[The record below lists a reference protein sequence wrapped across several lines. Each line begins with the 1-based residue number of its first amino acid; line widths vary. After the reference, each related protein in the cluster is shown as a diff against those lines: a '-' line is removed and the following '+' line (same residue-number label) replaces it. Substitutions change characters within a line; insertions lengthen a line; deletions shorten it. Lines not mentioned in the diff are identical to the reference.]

1 MAPMPGSVSSVWTH
15 RLQLLT
21 FTCSFVFAICT
32 ILQGWMVI
40 NPETVELSLR
50 LAGRTAAE
58 TAAEAP
64 GLLTE
69 CRMVAAYYL
78 AGNAL
83 GMFALR
89 GSAWSFW
96 AALVVNLTQAG
107 SPLGLIPAGVYR
119 AALQSYGPVGLFPTV
134 VIGGGAIVLIIAL
147 ISGIVP
153 FREIWADIRAAHT
166 NG

>member
-1 MAPMPGSVSSVWTH
+1 MAPTPGSVSLVWTH
-15 RLQLLT
+15 RLQLST
-21 FTCSFVFAICT
+21 FACSFVFAICT

-58 TAAEAP
+58 AAAEAP
-64 GLLTE
+64 GLLTG
-69 CRMVAAYYL
+69 CRMVAACYL
-78 AGNAL
+78 VGNSL

-96 AALVVNLTQAG
+96 AALLVNLTQAG
-107 SPLGLIPAGVYR
+107 SPLGLIPAEIYR
-119 AALQSYGPVGLFPTV
+119 AALQSYGPVGLLPTV

-147 ISGIVP
+147 IAGIVP
-153 FREIWADIRAAHT
+153 FREIWADLRAART